1 MFSAL
6 FYQTGCFVKISFFF
20 FSAGKEQFM
29 TFTALVSSTST
40 VILWAL
46 TAFFYGFFF
55 NIFYI
60 ISAAVTLD
68 VSLWRLFPFSIKL
81 ISATFFICCFHGDH
95 TDFTANIHEQ
105 TVKQDLVIFVRIVI
119 TRRCFSMTISCFLNM
134 TCFLDLKLK
143 KGESEIALTFFIW
156 WRWTLSLT

>member
-20 FSAGKEQFM
+20 SAGKGQFM

-55 NIFYI
+55 LHFYI

-81 ISATFFICCFHGDH
+81 ISGTFFICCFHGDH
-95 TDFTANIHEQ
+95 TDFTANIHER
-105 TVKQDLVIFVRIVI
+105 TVKQDLVVIVI
-119 TRRCFSMTISCFLNM
+119 TLRFFNDYIMFLKYDVFSGFETE
-134 TCFLDLKLK
+134 K
-143 KGESEIALTFFIW
+143 
-156 WRWTLSLT
+156 RWTWNRLHLLHLVKVDTLSLS